1 MSALTRAGYPDIV
14 FPDCDLTDQVIGGR
28 NVYDGYRRGAN
39 LEFGNISE
47 QILSHPLFGEAINN
61 AQGRSVMDYKRT
73 QNLFLIIACHF
84 EKLADHSII
93 EFGSFRGGSAIFM
106 ATLLKRLYPEAKFY
120 ACDTFEGMPPTDSDI
135 DLHRAGDF
143 SSSNMNE
150 INEISKSL
158 GLDNLVTV
166 KGLVEDTFPSQFSA
180 DQKFALAHIDLDIY
194 HPIKYIQRAVYPY
207 MTKGGY
213 IVHDDA
219 TTSTCLGA
227 TQAVEEW
234 ISETGARSEQV
245 YPHFVFRTHL

>member
-1 MSALTRAGYPDIV
+1 MSALTRAGYPEII
-14 FPDCDLTDQVIGGR
+14 FPNCDLTDQIIGGR
-28 NVYDGYRRGAN
+28 NVFDGYRRAAN
-39 LEFGNISE
+39 LEFGNISD
-47 QILSHPLFGEAINN
+47 QIQAHPLFGEAISN
-61 AQGRSVMDYKRT
+61 AQARSVMEYTRT

-84 EKLADHSII
+84 DKLSNHSII
-93 EFGSFRGGSAIFM
+93 EFGSFRGGSALFM
-106 ATLLKRLYPEAKFY
+106 AALLHRLYPEAKFY
-120 ACDTFEGMPPTDSDI
+120 ACDTFEGMPQTDSDL

-143 SSSNMNE
+143 STSNMDE
-150 INEISKSL
+150 INEIAASL

-166 KGLVEDTFPSQFSA
+166 KGLVEDTFPSQFA
-180 DQKFALAHIDLDIY
+180 PDQKFGLSHIDLDIY
-194 HPIKYIQRAVYPY
+194 HPIKYIQNAILPY

-234 ISETGARSEQV
+234 IQETGAHSEQV